1 MSPLLK
7 KVSTRNY
14 RSLADVC
21 LELGAVNVLFGPNG
35 AGKSTFLDVL
45 GFIQECSERGVDT
58 ACAARGQG
66 IGLLWDGAGDAGSLE
81 ISLET
86 AGLLYEFSLVL
97 ISGRFHP
104 FPGER
109 LVALEQGVVRI
120 SRGMGSPDAEFLV
133 QDQPVR
139 HVLRDPGKLSFS
151 RFLDSVAPWDQ
162 GGVREISRMDRLLRS
177 MHFLHARSF
186 SLNEL
191 KKRGSEASHE
201 LRIGEHGLN
210 LWSVLRNLHDRQRLD
225 DRYATIMRFMA
236 KSFPL
241 FDGLAFEQT
250 GANSIYGL
258 FVEKGGRRPIL
269 ASAVSDGHLQMLL
282 LLAALFAEGREQ
294 ESVLLLD
301 EPEVS
306 LHPWALAVLADAV
319 KEAAHKWNK
328 QVFIATHS
336 PVLLSQF
343 DPTDSFATE
352 RREGR
357 TLMRRVSEIPGIK
370 DLLTEYATGS
380 LYMAEMVAP
389 QQKTVGESGGEGTDG

>member
-1 MSPLLK
+1 MPPLLK

-14 RSLADVC
+14 RSLADVSV
-21 LELGAVNVLFGPNG
+21 ELGAVNVLFGPNG

-45 GFIQECSERGVDT
+45 GFIQECAERGVDM

-66 IGLLWDGAGDAGSLE
+66 IGLLWDGAGEVGPLS

-86 AGLLYEFSLVL
+86 SGLRYELSLVL

-109 LVALEQGVVRI
+109 LVSLERGLVRI
-120 SRGMGSPDAEFLV
+120 ARGMGSPGAEFLV
-133 QDQPVR
+133 QNQPVQQE
-139 HVLRDPGKLSFS
+139 LRDPGKLSLS
-151 RFLDSVAPWDQ
+151 RFLDSVAPWEQ
-162 GGVREISRMDRLLRS
+162 EGVREVIVLDRLLRS

-186 SLNEL
+186 ALNEL
-191 KKRGSEASHE
+191 KKRGSEVSHE
-201 LRIGEHGLN
+201 TRIGERGLN

-236 KSFPL
+236 RSFPL

-282 LLAALFAEGREQ
+282 LLAALFAEGRDQ

-319 KEAAHKWNK
+319 KEAAREWNK
-328 QVFIATHS
+328 QILIATHS

-343 DPTDSFATE
+343 DPGESFATE

-357 TLMRRVSEIPGIK
+357 TLMRRVSEIPGIE
-370 DLLTEYATGS
+370 DLLKEYATGS

-389 QQKTVGESGGEGTDG
+389 QHVAVGEGGGEGTDG